1 MKNLQ
6 ILFTAILLSAGLFTI
21 QCTHDDED
29 LNPEGPIPEPI
40 ERGDDMV
47 SFNDNWSF
55 DKTHSSVRW
64 HTAYLGTAAL
74 LTGRFNDFII
84 EIEFD
89 EDNPENIV
97 VSGQVQLSSVN
108 TGEPG
113 RDQGCL
119 RGTFGIEDPDLDTFE
134 GTNLAIFESTEV
146 VFDESDPT
154 GYIVT
159 GNLTFHGVTSDLQMK
174 LNYLGTDLLDLRGT
188 PTNVAG
194 FEGQFEFNAK
204 SVFGIESSN
213 IADRIVININAQ
225 FKQPQI

>member
-1 MKNLQ
+1 MKKLP
-6 ILFTAILLSAGLFTI
+6 ILFASVLVVTGLLTSH
-21 QCTHDDED
+21 CTHDDEVTPTD
-29 LNPEGPIPEPI
+29 GINPIPL
-40 ERGDDMV
+40 ERGDDIV

-64 HTAYLGTAAL
+64 ESAYLGTAAL
-74 LTGRFNDFII
+74 LTGRFNDFAI

-97 VSGQVQLSSVN
+97 LSGQVTLSTVN

-119 RGTFGIEDPDLDTFE
+119 LGTFGVEESDLA
-134 GTNLAIFESTEV
+134 LFESTSV
-146 VFDESDPT
+146 VLDDTDPT

-159 GNLTFHGVTSDLQMK
+159 GNLTFHGITSDLEMK

-204 SVFGIESSN
+204 SVFGIESNN
-213 IADRIVININAQ
+213 IADRVVVNINAQ
-225 FKQPQI
+225 FRQPQ

>member
-1 MKNLQ
+1 MKKLS
-6 ILFTAILLSAGLFTI
+6 ILFIAALLTAGMFTV
-21 QCTHDDED
+21 QCTHDDVTPTD
-29 LNPEGPIPEPI
+29 GIDPIPL
-40 ERGDDMV
+40 ERGDDIV

-64 HTAYLGTAAL
+64 ETAYLGTAAL
-74 LTGRFNDFII
+74 LTGRFNDFVI

-97 VSGQVQLSSVN
+97 LSGQVTLSSVN

-119 RGTFGIEDPDLDTFE
+119 LGTFGVEESDL
-134 GTNLAIFESTEV
+134 AVFESTSV
-146 VFDESDPT
+146 VFDETDAT

-159 GNLTFHGVTSDLQMK
+159 GNLTFHGVTSDLEMK

-213 IADRIVININAQ
+213 IADRVVINVNAQ
-225 FKQPQI
+225 LRQPQN